1 MKYLHTITLIWR
13 ISGGMCMSVCT
24 FTSNVDIISFIK
36 WGYILLPTFTFLMTE
51 TFHCALF
58 RTYYYCYIS
67 ELREVLSW
75 TPIRFSYWSSRC
87 KHSKH
92 RSVRIPILITITC
105 WLCVYLVT
113 HVHTLHQHVIWHMQ
127 LLFQEVLFSLSLSL
141 MIMIATTKWLTQLK
155 RQSLVRVVVQF
166 SIARISNELGGQKK
180 V

>member
-1 MKYLHTITLIWR
+1 MQISEIPAYNNSYLKDQRWHVY
-13 ISGGMCMSVCT
+13 MSVCT

-36 WGYILLPTFTFLMTE
+36 WGSILLPTFTFLMTE
-51 TFHCALF
+51 TFYCALF
-58 RTYYYCYIS
+58 RTYYYCYIY

-105 WLCVYLVT
+105 WLYVYLVT

-141 MIMIATTKWLTQLK
+141 SVLLLWLQL
-155 RQSLVRVVVQF
+155 QQQ
-166 SIARISNELGGQKK
+166 ND
-180 V
+180 